1 MIYARPKRLS
11 RRRVLVGLLGCLSGL
26 LVPLRPARSADALP
40 AKLVPLIREATGGV
54 LPQVGRVSLTLPT
67 LAESGHSVRLR
78 VRVESPMTRQAHVK
92 RIHLFSEKNPRPVI
106 ARFSLGPQAGR
117 AEVHTRIRLAGTQQV
132 VAVAVMNDGTAW
144 MASAEVVVTAAACV
158 EGN

>member
-1 MIYARPKRLS
+1 MIYARLNRLS
-11 RRRVLVGLLGCLSGL
+11 RRHVLVGLLGCL
-26 LVPLRPARSADALP
+26 LVPLGKARSADALP
-40 AKLVPLIREATGGV
+40 EKLVPLIREATGGG

-92 RIHLFSEKNPRPVI
+92 RIHLFSEKNPRPLI
-106 ARFSLGPQAGR
+106 ARFSLGPRAGR
-117 AEVHTRIRLAGTQQV
+117 AEVHTRIRLAGSQQV
-132 VAVAVMNDGTAW
+132 IAVAVMNDGTAW

>member
-1 MIYARPKRLS
+1 MIYARPNRLS
-11 RRRVLVGLLGCLSGL
+11 RRHVLVGLLGCL
-26 LVPLRPARSADALP
+26 LVPLGKARSADALP
-40 AKLVPLIREATGGV
+40 EKLVPLVREATGGV

-78 VRVESPMTRQAHVK
+78 VRVESPMTLQAHVE
-92 RIHLFSEKNPRPVI
+92 RIHIFSEKNPRPLI
-106 ARFSLGPQAGR
+106 ARFSLGPRAGR

>member
-1 MIYARPKRLS
+1 MIYARLNRLS
-11 RRRVLVGLLGCLSGL
+11 RRHVLVGLLGCL
-26 LVPLRPARSADALP
+26 LVPLGKARSADALP
-40 AKLVPLIREATGGV
+40 EKLVPLIRQATGGM

-78 VRVESPMTRQAHVK
+78 VRVESPMTPQAHVK
-92 RIHLFSEKNPRPVI
+92 HIHIFSGKNPRPVI
-106 ARFSLGPQAGR
+106 ARFSLGPRAGR

-158 EGN
+158 EGS

>member
-1 MIYARPKRLS
+1 MIYARPNRLS
-11 RRRVLVGLLGCLSGL
+11 RRHVLVGLLGCL
-26 LVPLRPARSADALP
+26 LVPLGKARSADALP
-40 AKLVPLIREATGGV
+40 EKLMPLIREATGGV
-54 LPQVGRVSLTLPT
+54 LPQAGRVSLTLPT

-106 ARFSLGPQAGR
+106 ARFSLGPRAGR

>member
-1 MIYARPKRLS
+1 MIYARLNHLS
-11 RRRVLVGLLGCLSGL
+11 RRHVLVGLLGCL
-26 LVPLRPARSADALP
+26 LVPLGKARSADALP
-40 AKLVPLIREATGGV
+40 EKLVPLIRQATGGI

-78 VRVESPMTRQAHVK
+78 VRVESPMTPQAHV
-92 RIHLFSEKNPRPVI
+92 RHIHIFSEKNPRPVI
-106 ARFSLGPQAGR
+106 ARFSLGPRAGR

-158 EGN
+158 EGS

>member
-1 MIYARPKRLS
+1 MIYVRPNRLS
-11 RRRVLVGLLGCLSGL
+11 RRRVLVGLLGSLGCLL
-26 LVPLRPARSADALP
+26 APLGKARSADALP
-40 AKLVPLIREATGGV
+40 EKLVPLIRQATGGV

-78 VRVESPMTRQAHVK
+78 VRVESPMTPQAHVK
-92 RIHLFSEKNPRPVI
+92 RIHIFSEKNPKPVI

-132 VAVAVMNDGTAW
+132 VAVAIMNNGTAW

-158 EGN
+158 EGR

>member
-1 MIYARPKRLS
+1 MIYAQPNRLS
-11 RRRVLVGLLGCLSGL
+11 RRHVLVGLLGCL
-26 LVPLRPARSADALP
+26 LVPLGKARSADALP
-40 AKLVPLIREATGGV
+40 EKLLPLIREATGGV

-92 RIHLFSEKNPRPVI
+92 QIHLFSEKNPRPVI

-117 AEVHTRIRLAGTQQV
+117 AEVHTRIRLAGSQQV

>member
-1 MIYARPKRLS
+1 M
-11 RRRVLVGLLGCLSGL
+11 LVGLLGSLGCL
-26 LVPLRPARSADALP
+26 LVPLGKARSADALP
-40 AKLVPLIREATGGV
+40 EKLLPLIRQATGGV

-92 RIHLFSEKNPRPVI
+92 RIHIFSEKNPRPVI
-106 ARFSLGPQAGR
+106 ARFSLGPRAGR
-117 AEVHTRIRLAGTQQV
+117 AEVHTRVRLAGTQQV

>member
-1 MIYARPKRLS
+1 MLYARPNRLS
-11 RRRVLVGLLGCLSGL
+11 RRHVLVGLLGCL
-26 LVPLRPARSADALP
+26 LVPLGKARSADALP
-40 AKLVPLIREATGGV
+40 EKLLPLIRQAAGGV

-78 VRVESPMTRQAHVK
+78 VRVESPMTPQAHVK
-92 RIHLFSEKNPRPVI
+92 QIHLFSEKNPRPVI

-158 EGN
+158 EGS

>member
-1 MIYARPKRLS
+1 MIYVRPNRLS
-11 RRRVLVGLLGCLSGL
+11 RRRVLVGLLGSLGCL
-26 LVPLRPARSADALP
+26 LVPLGKARSADALP
-40 AKLVPLIREATGGV
+40 EKLVPLIRQATGGV

-78 VRVESPMTRQAHVK
+78 VRVESPMTPQAHVK
-92 RIHLFSEKNPRPVI
+92 RIHIFSEKNPRPVI
-106 ARFSLGPQAGR
+106 ARFSLGPRAGR

-132 VAVAVMNDGTAW
+132 VAVAIMNDGTAW

-158 EGN
+158 EGS

>member
-1 MIYARPKRLS
+1 MIYARLNRLS
-11 RRRVLVGLLGCLSGL
+11 RRHVLVGLLSSLGCL
-26 LVPLRPARSADALP
+26 LVPLGKARSADALP
-40 AKLVPLIREATGGV
+40 EKLVPLIRQATGGM

-78 VRVESPMTRQAHVK
+78 VRVESPMTLQAHV
-92 RIHLFSEKNPRPVI
+92 RHIHIFSEKNPRPVI
-106 ARFSLGPQAGR
+106 ARFSLGPRAGR

-158 EGN
+158 EGS

>member
-1 MIYARPKRLS
+1 MIYARPNRLS
-11 RRRVLVGLLGCLSGL
+11 RRHVLVGLLGCL
-26 LVPLRPARSADALP
+26 LVPLGKARSADALP
-40 AKLVPLIREATGGV
+40 EKLLPLIRQAAGGV

-78 VRVESPMTRQAHVK
+78 VRVESPMTPQAHVK
-92 RIHLFSEKNPRPVI
+92 QIHLFSEKNPRPVI

-158 EGN
+158 EGS